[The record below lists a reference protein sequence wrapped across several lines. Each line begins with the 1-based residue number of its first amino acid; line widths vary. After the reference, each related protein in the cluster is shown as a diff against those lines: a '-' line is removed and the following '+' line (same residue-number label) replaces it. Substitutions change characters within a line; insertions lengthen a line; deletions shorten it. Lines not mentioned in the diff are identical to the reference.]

1 MKKYLRKSVKLL
13 IALGISIVFILG
25 FNNKNSTAA
34 SNTDIRP
41 GYDGQWYYYND
52 GNIDMSYTGL
62 ASNEYGWFYIR
73 NGVIDWSYTGLAS
86 NEYGWFYVNGGALDW
101 SYTGLASNEYGWFY
115 VSNGA
120 LDWSY
125 TGLASNEYGW
135 FYVNGGVLD
144 WSYTGLASNEYGW
157 FYINGG
163 ALDWGYTGLAYNEYG
178 WFYVSNGA
186 LDWGYTGLAYNEY
199 GWFYVNNGA
208 IDWSYTGLAYN
219 DNGWFYVSNGAVDW
233 SYTGIASNDNGQWY
247 IEGGQINWGYTGQI
261 SFDGRLYDVSGG
273 KATLHIDEAHQ
284 HVYRDVVV
292 APTCT
297 LKGYTEHI
305 CDGCGDSY
313 KDSYTKELGHD
324 YKSEITKSPT
334 CTENGVRTYTCNRCN
349 DSYIEPVLKTAHRYE
364 DTVVE
369 PTCTSAGYTK
379 HVCPICGDSY
389 TDNEKAALGHSYTS
403 EVNLEPTCTQNGE
416 KIYTCSRCHN
426 SYTETIAATG
436 HKYVD
441 TVVAPT
447 CISNG
452 YTNHECSVCG
462 ESYFDDVKDFLP
474 HSMTTEITEEPT
486 CQKEGS
492 SIDTCSL
499 CGWKRYNTLPKTDHN
514 YVVSRVIEPSC
525 TQEGFTQYACT
536 MCNQSYNTD
545 YTEATGHSYEITRV
559 VKEATCTEEGY
570 IELRCSKCRDF
581 KHENTPKAEHKYTD
595 KVVPPSSK
603 EKGYTLHT
611 CTVCRYSY
619 KDNYT
624 EDYDPHRKVYG
635 DEYDA
640 RAIYVEPGDRV
651 VFDLSREYKGYSV
664 GSEYGYKELEAGQEI
679 EITKDYE
686 YKNLQFK
693 ASTGSYDSYYCK
705 IFVGNIDKESG
716 FFYFENQDEP
726 GTATIYNYVG
736 DDAEQI
742 TSLTVPAQVAGLKVT
757 NVHSTF
763 DTCTSLEELIYSER
777 ITDVVFETNNISNFA
792 VPTELQ
798 NPSKRIVIPSTVTS
812 GKISSGHSFMDSS
825 RKTREIV
832 FNGTPNIP
840 DGFCSGMENLKKV
853 TLLPGVQTIGE
864 SAFAGT
870 GIEEFSLPE
879 SVTSIGNYAFANCD
893 NLTEVIIPERVNNIG
908 EGAFSDC
915 ENVEKVVWSDK
926 LTEIPK
932 NTFKNC
938 VSLKDINF
946 GNVHSIGTSAFDTCT
961 SLTSV
966 NIPDSVTNIGDH
978 AFSGCS
984 SLVIDKLPTNVT
996 VYDDGVFNE
1005 CKAFTLSEIPE
1016 GVTKIWSGAFAG
1028 CEFPDSITLPVSIKV
1043 ARGLNGCKKLILKE
1057 GVTKL
1062 DSQIKYCSEVEEVI
1076 LPETLTE
1083 IGNRVFE
1090 GCDSLK
1096 SITIPKSLE
1105 LCPGA
1110 LSVWGP
1116 AFEFSSIET
1125 VTFEEGTEK
1134 IHNALFANCGSLKTV
1149 NIPDTVKT
1157 IGQYAFIYCENLESV
1172 NIPEGVTTLETSC
1185 FAHCGNLKSITIPS
1199 TIDDVGGAISG
1210 SPFEYCGIETVEFTG
1225 NRTTIPQSIFYESN
1239 NLKHVI
1245 FPENLKEIGNTA
1257 FYSCDSLETVTFP
1270 EGLERIGDGAFAY
1283 CPNLTEVTI
1292 PNSVTYWGSESASG
1306 LGNAFEYS
1314 GLKTVHLNEGRA
1326 EIPSYAFIHC
1336 ENLTDINI
1344 PSTVEKIGDY
1354 AFDYCNSLESI
1365 VLPEGLT
1372 SLGMAAFA
1380 NTGSLRSIVLPK
1392 SLTNYGW
1399 VVGGGPF
1406 EYSGLSE
1413 VTLEDGTTNIAE
1425 GLFTFCKNL
1434 STINIPSSVTTI
1446 NNYAFYGC
1454 ESLTSFTIPANVTT
1468 LGAQV
1473 FYGSGVTEMFIP
1485 KTLITAGNNSM
1496 SAFEGSNIAKITLE
1510 EGITTISTAE
1520 FTLCKKLAEVNLPS
1534 TLKTIE
1540 NSAFQGCDALV
1551 SITIPYGVTSIEG
1564 YAFAD
1569 CAALEKVV
1577 VPSSVTSIATLGSGQ
1592 HIFAHIQTSGDKYPT
1607 MYVKEGS
1614 YAHTY
1619 AKDNNINYVVA
1630 DVQ

>member
-1 MKKYLRKSVKLL
+1 M
-13 IALGISIVFILG
+13 
-25 FNNKNSTAA
+25 
-34 SNTDIRP
+34 
-41 GYDGQWYYYND
+41 
-52 GNIDMSYTGL
+52 
-62 ASNEYGWFYIR
+62 
-73 NGVIDWSYTGLAS
+73 
-86 NEYGWFYVNGGALDW
+86 
-101 SYTGLASNEYGWFY
+101 
-115 VSNGA
+115 
-120 LDWSY
+120 
-125 TGLASNEYGW
+125 
-135 FYVNGGVLD
+135 
-144 WSYTGLASNEYGW
+144 
-157 FYINGG
+157 
-163 ALDWGYTGLAYNEYG
+163 
-178 WFYVSNGA
+178 
-186 LDWGYTGLAYNEY
+186 
-199 GWFYVNNGA
+199 
-208 IDWSYTGLAYN
+208 
-219 DNGWFYVSNGAVDW
+219 
-233 SYTGIASNDNGQWY
+233 
-247 IEGGQINWGYTGQI
+247 
-261 SFDGRLYDVSGG
+261 
-273 KATLHIDEAHQ
+273 
-284 HVYRDVVV
+284 
-292 APTCT
+292 
-297 LKGYTEHI
+297 
-305 CDGCGDSY
+305 
-313 KDSYTKELGHD
+313 
-324 YKSEITKSPT
+324 
-334 CTENGVRTYTCNRCN
+334 
-349 DSYIEPVLKTAHRYE
+349 
-364 DTVVE
+364 
-369 PTCTSAGYTK
+369 
-379 HVCPICGDSY
+379 CPICGDSY
-389 TDNEKAALGHSYTS
+389 TDNEKTALGHSYTS
-403 EVNLEPTCTQNGE
+403 EVRLEPTCTQNGE

-447 CISNG
+447 CTSKG
-452 YTNHECSVCG
+452 YTEHVCSICGESYTDNSKDYLPHSITSEVIIEPTCTLEGWETNTCSVCG
-462 ESYFDDVKDFLP
+462 Y
-474 HSMTTEITEEPT
+474 T
-486 CQKEGS
+486 
-492 SIDTCSL
+492 
-499 CGWKRYNTLPKTDHN
+499 YNEKLPKLEHN
-514 YVVSRVIEPSC
+514 YVVDRVLEPSC
-525 TQEGFTQYACT
+525 EYKGYTVYKCT
-536 MCNQSYNTD
+536 MCTKGYTD
-545 YTEATGHSYEITRV
+545 DYIEPTGHSYETTDVR
-559 VKEATCTEEGY
+559 EATCTKEGY
-570 IELRCSKCRDF
+570 IKHKCSKCG
-581 KHENTPKAEHKYTD
+581 KYEYEYTPKAEHKYTD

-611 CTVCRYSY
+611 CTVCGDTY

-624 EDYDPHRKVYG
+624 EGYDPHRKVYG
-635 DEYDA
+635 DEYAA

-664 GSEYGYKELEAGQEI
+664 GSEYGYKQLEAGQEI

-686 YKNLQFK
+686 YKNLQFC

-763 DTCTSLEELIYSER
+763 DTCTSLEELIYSEG

-840 DGFCSGMENLKKV
+840 DGFCGGRMENLKKV
-853 TLLPGVQTIGE
+853 TLLPGVQTIGK

-870 GIEEFSLPE
+870 GIEEISLPE

-893 NLTEVIIPERVNNIG
+893 NLPEVVIPETVTNIG

-932 NTFKNC
+932 YTFKNC

-946 GNVHSIGTSAFDTCT
+946 GNVQSIGTSAFDTCT

-978 AFSGCS
+978 
-984 SLVIDKLPTNVT
+984 
-996 VYDDGVFNE
+996 
-1005 CKAFTLSEIPE
+1005 
-1016 GVTKIWSGAFAG
+1016 AG

-1116 AFEFSSIET
+1116 AFEGSSIET

-1185 FAHCGNLKSITIPS
+1185 FAYCGNLKSITIPS
-1199 TIDDVGGAISG
+1199 TIDDVGGAIKG

-1257 FYSCDSLETVTFP
+1257 FYGCDSLETVTFP

-1314 GLKTVHLNEGRA
+1314 GLKTVHLNEGRT

-1413 VTLEDGTTNIAE
+1413 VTLEDGTTDIAE

-1540 NSAFQGCDALV
+1540 NDMHLQTV
-1551 SITIPYGVTSIEG
+1551 
-1564 YAFAD
+1564 
-1569 CAALEKVV
+1569 
-1577 VPSSVTSIATLGSGQ
+1577 Q
-1592 HIFAHIQTSGDKYPT
+1592 H
-1607 MYVKEGS
+1607 
-1614 YAHTY
+1614 
-1619 AKDNNINYVVA
+1619 
-1630 DVQ
+1630 

>member
-1 MKKYLRKSVKLL
+1 M
-13 IALGISIVFILG
+13 
-25 FNNKNSTAA
+25 
-34 SNTDIRP
+34 
-41 GYDGQWYYYND
+41 
-52 GNIDMSYTGL
+52 
-62 ASNEYGWFYIR
+62 
-73 NGVIDWSYTGLAS
+73 
-86 NEYGWFYVNGGALDW
+86 
-101 SYTGLASNEYGWFY
+101 
-115 VSNGA
+115 
-120 LDWSY
+120 
-125 TGLASNEYGW
+125 
-135 FYVNGGVLD
+135 
-144 WSYTGLASNEYGW
+144 
-157 FYINGG
+157 
-163 ALDWGYTGLAYNEYG
+163 
-178 WFYVSNGA
+178 
-186 LDWGYTGLAYNEY
+186 
-199 GWFYVNNGA
+199 
-208 IDWSYTGLAYN
+208 AYN
-219 DNGWFYVSNGAVDW
+219 DNGWFYVSNGAIDW

-284 HVYRDVVV
+284 HVYSDVVV

-447 CISNG
+447 CTSKG
-452 YTNHECSVCG
+452 YTEHVCSICGESYTDNSKDYLPHSITSEVFIEPTCTLEGWETNTCSVCG
-462 ESYFDDVKDFLP
+462 Y
-474 HSMTTEITEEPT
+474 T
-486 CQKEGS
+486 
-492 SIDTCSL
+492 
-499 CGWKRYNTLPKTDHN
+499 YNEKLPKLEHN
-514 YVVSRVIEPSC
+514 YVVDSVLEPSC
-525 TQEGFTQYACT
+525 EYKGYTVYKCT
-536 MCNQSYNTD
+536 RCTKGYTD
-545 YTEATGHSYEITRV
+545 DYIEPTGHSYETTDVR
-559 VKEATCTEEGY
+559 EATCTKEGY
-570 IELRCSKCRDF
+570 IKYKCSKCG
-581 KHENTPKAEHKYTD
+581 KYEYEYTPKAEHKYTD

-611 CTVCRYSY
+611 CTVCGDTY

-635 DEYDA
+635 AEYDE
-640 RAIYVEPGDRV
+640 RAVYVEVGDRV
-651 VFDLSREYKGYSV
+651 VFEASKKVVKGGIYSRAYDWKDIEFEPEK
-664 GSEYGYKELEAGQEI
+664 EI
-679 EITKDYE
+679 EITDDYK
-686 YKNLQFK
+686 YKNLYYY
-693 ASTGSYDSYYCK
+693 ATGDCTK
-705 IFVGNIDKESG
+705 INIIAGNIDKESG
-716 FFYFENQDEP
+716 FFYLENQDEP

-763 DTCTSLEELIYSER
+763 DTCTSLEKLIFAEG
-777 ITDVVFETNNISNFA
+777 ITDVVIETNNVKVTSE
-792 VPTELQ
+792 ELN

-812 GKISSGHSFMDSS
+812 GKINQKQ
-825 RKTREIV
+825 KTSEIA

-840 DGFCSGMENLKKV
+840 DEFCKGMDSLKKI
-853 TLLPGVQTIGE
+853 TLLSGVKTIGNNAFAGTGITELSLPESITSIGE

-879 SVTSIGNYAFANCD
+879 SVKTIGNTAFAGCD
-893 NLTEVIIPERVNNIG
+893 NLTEVVIPETVTNIG

-946 GNVHSIGTSAFDTCT
+946 GNVQSIGTSAFDTCT

-966 NIPDSVTNIGDH
+966 NIPDSVTKIGDH

-1016 GVTKIWSGAFAG
+1016 GVTHIWSGAFAG
-1028 CEFPDSITLPVSIKV
+1028 CEFPNSITLPVSIEV

-1105 LCPGA
+1105 RCPGA
-1110 LSVWGP
+1110 MAIWGP

-1157 IGQYAFIYCENLESV
+1157 IGQYAFFWCGNLESV

-1185 FAHCGNLKSITIPS
+1185 FAYCGNLKSITIPS

-1257 FYSCDSLETVTFP
+1257 FYGCDSLETVTFP

-1292 PNSVTYWGSESASG
+1292 PNSVTYWGSESVSG

-1314 GLKTVHLNEGRA
+1314 GLKTVHLNEGRI

-1336 ENLTDINI
+1336 ENLTYINI

-1354 AFDYCNSLESI
+1354 AFDYCSSLENI

-1413 VTLEDGTTNIAE
+1413 VTLEDGTTDIAE

-1485 KTLITAGNNSM
+1485 KTLKTVGNNSM

-1520 FTLCKKLAEVNLPS
+1520 FTLCKKLAEVNIPS

-1577 VPSSVTSIATLGSGQ
+1577 VPSSVTSIATLGGDQ

-1614 YAHTY
+1614 YAQTY
-1619 AKDNNINYVVA
+1619 AKDNNINYVAA

>member
-219 DNGWFYVSNGAVDW
+219 DNGWFYVSNGAIDW
-233 SYTGIASNDNGQWY
+233 IYTGIASNDNGQWY

-757 NVHSTF
+757 SVHSTF

-1225 NRTTIPQSIFYESN
+1225 NRTTITQSIFYESN

-1473 FYGSGVTEMFIP
+1473 FYDSGVTEMFIP
-1485 KTLITAGNNSM
+1485 KTLKTAGNNTM

-1510 EGITTISTAE
+1510 EGIDTISTAE
-1520 FTLCKKLAEVNLPS
+1520 FTLCKKLTEVNLPS

-1551 SITIPYGVTSIEG
+1551 SITIPYGVISIEG

-1577 VPSSVTSIATLGSGQ
+1577 IPSSVTSIATLGGQ
-1592 HIFAHIQTSGDKYPT
+1592 HIFAHIKTSGDKYPT

-1614 YAHTY
+1614 YAQTY

-1630 DVQ
+1630 DVE